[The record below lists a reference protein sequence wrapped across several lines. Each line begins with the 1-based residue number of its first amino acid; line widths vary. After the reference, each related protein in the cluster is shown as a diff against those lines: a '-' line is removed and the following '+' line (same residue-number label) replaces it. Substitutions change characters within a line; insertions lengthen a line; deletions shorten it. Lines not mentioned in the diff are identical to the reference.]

1 MFYLIFTI
9 HAKQKSC
16 LGGDEANSFGPE
28 LKGKTQRIENNS
40 DWNCMRV
47 SDIVGS
53 QKSDQWEIISL
64 LIKSKVI
71 LSNKRGLTLLT
82 HTGQVRLFTES
93 YPPPQPSFLLQLLL
107 VQFNLCLK

>member
-1 MFYLIFTI
+1 
-9 HAKQKSC
+9 
-16 LGGDEANSFGPE
+16 
-28 LKGKTQRIENNS
+28 
-40 DWNCMRV
+40 MRV

-71 LSNKRGLTLLT
+71 LINKRGLTLLT

>member
-1 MFYLIFTI
+1 
-9 HAKQKSC
+9 
-16 LGGDEANSFGPE
+16 
-28 LKGKTQRIENNS
+28 
-40 DWNCMRV
+40 MRV

-71 LSNKRGLTLLT
+71 LSNKSELTLLT

-93 YPPPQPSFLLQLLL
+93 YPPQPSFLLQLLL